1 MALVAEKTYSFR
13 APGDLGERISDARIV
28 LEHLE
33 DTVGPELAE
42 RLASELV
49 RALVRD
55 TRRLRG
61 NGDNQ
66 SSFVRGTVEL
76 LVGAVEK
83 VAADLHHAEA
93 YAEAASVRGE
103 DELAFR
109 KASRAR
115 AGQRWRDR

>member
-1 MALVAEKTYSFR
+1 MALVAERTYSFR
-13 APGDLGERISDARIV
+13 APGDLGERISEARIV

-33 DTVGPELAE
+33 DTVGSELAE
-42 RLASELV
+42 RIAFELV

-66 SSFVRGTVEL
+66 SAFVRGTVEL

-83 VAADLHHAEA
+83 VADDLHHAET
-93 YAEAASVRGE
+93 YAEAASARGE